1 MTTEQDVVLYEKID
15 RVALVTFNRPAALNA
30 LNGEVNAM
38 LIASLDRAEQDA
50 EVKVVVLTG
59 SKGKAFVA
67 GADIK
72 EMVSMNPIAARE
84 HALKAKKAADKIA
97 YLKKP
102 VIAAVNGFCLGGGME
117 YALACDFRVASEK
130 ARFGLPEITLGIMPG
145 SAGTQRLPRIIGM
158 GRAKELVFTGS
169 MIDAQEAYRLGIVN
183 HVYEPDALLPETMA
197 LANKIASKSPVA
209 VSLIKSAMNRG
220 TETDL
225 ETAAQFEIDCFALCF
240 ATEEQKKGMEAFV
253 NKKNG

>member
-1 MTTEQDVVLYEKID
+1 MATEQDVVLYEKID
-15 RVALVTFNRPAALNA
+15 RVALITFNRPEALNA

-38 LIASLDRAEQDA
+38 LIASLDRAEQDG

-84 HALKAKKAADKIA
+84 HALKAKKAADRIA
-97 YLKKP
+97 DLKKP

-158 GRAKELVFTGS
+158 GRAKELVYTGS

-209 VSLIKSAMNRG
+209 LSLIKSAMNKG

-253 NKKNG
+253 SKKNG

>member
-72 EMVSMNPIAARE
+72 EMVTMNPIAARE

-145 SAGTQRLPRIIGM
+145 SAGTQRLSRIVGI

-169 MIDAQEAYRLGIVN
+169 MIDAQEAFRLGIVN
-183 HVYEPDALLPETMA
+183 HVYEADALLPETMA

-209 VSLIKSAMNRG
+209 LSLIKSAINKG

-225 ETAAQFEIDCFALCF
+225 ETAFQFEIDCFALCF

-253 NKKNG
+253 NKKN

>member
-38 LIASLDRAEQDA
+38 LIASLDRAEQDG

-72 EMVSMNPIAARE
+72 EMVTMNPIAARE

-145 SAGTQRLPRIIGM
+145 SAGTQRLSRIIGI
-158 GRAKELVFTGS
+158 GRAKELVYTGS

-183 HVYEPDALLPETMA
+183 HVYEPDALLPEAMA

-209 VSLIKSAMNRG
+209 LSLIKSAINKG

-225 ETAAQFEIDCFALCF
+225 ETAFQFEIDCFALCF
-240 ATEEQKKGMEAFV
+240 ATEEQKKGMAAFV